1 MRWLTD
7 AVDICVKAR
16 YLLLSSHAHYVCVH
30 VFLCMLQGKQFFFP
44 SVHARSHC
52 VTVFFVHILC
62 LRDTIPPSISLTA
75 GNRRHLREAHGFYIN
90 QASVW
95 CVNVYS
101 RHVNRMLSAS
111 QHLSVRV
118 LTCHQ
123 CSPSSSVRTSL
134 LWAFP
139 FCLDNKANWQV

>member
-1 MRWLTD
+1 MAHWCRGYLRQS
-7 AVDICVKAR
+7 AVFVVVVSRSLCLCAR
-16 YLLLSSHAHYVCVH
+16 LPVRVA
-30 VFLCMLQGKQFFFP
+30 GKTFFFFLLYTHGLI
-44 SVHARSHC
+44 VLMC
-52 VTVFFVHILC
+52 CFVHILC

-90 QASVW
+90 QVSVW

>member
-1 MRWLTD
+1 MARWWCDLHQSSIFV
-7 AVDICVKAR
+7 AVVSR
-16 YLLLSSHAHYVCVH
+16 S
-30 VFLCMLQGKQFFFP
+30 LCLCLCLPVRVAGKTYFFFP
-44 SVHARSHC
+44 SVHARPHC
-52 VTVFFVHILC
+52 VTVFLVHILC
-62 LRDTIPPSISLTA
+62 LRDTIPPCISLTA

-90 QASVW
+90 RASVW

-118 LTCHQ
+118 LTCHH
-123 CSPSSSVRTSL
+123 CSPSSSARTSL

>member
-1 MRWLTD
+1 MRWLAD
-7 AVDICVKAR
+7 GVICIKAQ
-16 YLLLSSHAHYVCVH
+16 YLLLSSLAHYVCVY
-30 VFLCMLQGKQFFFP
+30 VFLCVLQGKHFFFFP
-44 SVHARSHC
+44 SVHARPHC
-52 VTVFFVHILC
+52 VTVFLVHILC
-62 LRDTIPPSISLTA
+62 LRDTIPPCISLTA

-90 QASVW
+90 RASVW

-118 LTCHQ
+118 LTCHH
-123 CSPSSSVRTSL
+123 CSPSSSARTSL